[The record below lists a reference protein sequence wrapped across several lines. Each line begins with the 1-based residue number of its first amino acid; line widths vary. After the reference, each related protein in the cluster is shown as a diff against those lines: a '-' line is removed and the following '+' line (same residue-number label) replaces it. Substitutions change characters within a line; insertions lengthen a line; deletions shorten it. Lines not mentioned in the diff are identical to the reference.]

1 MAWYSR
7 ILGLDNNRPQKKQTF
22 KRSYS
27 GANTGRLFADFITS
41 STSADAE
48 IKDNIRILR
57 DRAREL
63 ARNDSYISRYLN
75 LMVSNV
81 IGKHGIRVSSK
92 ARNDDGSLDIGA
104 NVLIERAWKE
114 WSKVGNCTANG
125 RLSFLDCQ
133 KIFIESLCR
142 DGEVLIR
149 KIKSNESPFGFTLQF
164 LEADHLDETK
174 NGYEKS
180 TGNRIKMGVEVNKQ
194 QKPVAYH
201 LFKEH
206 PYDRTYMGNIEH
218 IRVPADEIIHAYL
231 PQRAEQTRG
240 ISLVATAM
248 ANVKML
254 NGYLEA
260 EIVAARVGASKMGFF
275 TSPDGDGY
283 VGDGEFED
291 GFNPTMN
298 AQAGVFEQL
307 PAGMDFRSFDP
318 THPTSA
324 FESFTT
330 SVLRSIASGLNI
342 SYHSLSND
350 LTSVNYSSIRQGA
363 LEDRSMYMIYQQF
376 VVEHFINPVFQSW
389 LEMTISTGYI
399 NLPIGKFD
407 KFANSVNFIPRS
419 FSWIDPLKEMQA
431 NVVGLQNGTLT
442 YADISASYGRD
453 TEELFEQHQKE
464 IELAKQYDIEI
475 AYQPFG
481 QKLPVEAKIQGG
493 DDDE

>member
-7 ILGLDNNRPQKKQTF
+7 ILGLDNPKIQKKQTF

-164 LEADHLDETK
+164 LESDHLDETK
-174 NGYEKS
+174 NDYYKG
-180 TGNRIKMGVEVNKQ
+180 TGNRIKMGVEVNKYD
-194 QKPVAYH
+194 KPVAYH

-206 PYDRTYMGNIEH
+206 P
-218 IRVPADEIIHAYL
+218 
-231 PQRAEQTRG
+231 
-240 ISLVATAM
+240 
-248 ANVKML
+248 
-254 NGYLEA
+254 
-260 EIVAARVGASKMGFF
+260 
-275 TSPDGDGY
+275 
-283 VGDGEFED
+283 
-291 GFNPTMN
+291 
-298 AQAGVFEQL
+298 
-307 PAGMDFRSFDP
+307 
-318 THPTSA
+318 
-324 FESFTT
+324 
-330 SVLRSIASGLNI
+330 
-342 SYHSLSND
+342 
-350 LTSVNYSSIRQGA
+350 
-363 LEDRSMYMIYQQF
+363 
-376 VVEHFINPVFQSW
+376 
-389 LEMTISTGYI
+389 
-399 NLPIGKFD
+399 
-407 KFANSVNFIPRS
+407 
-419 FSWIDPLKEMQA
+419 
-431 NVVGLQNGTLT
+431 
-442 YADISASYGRD
+442 
-453 TEELFEQHQKE
+453 
-464 IELAKQYDIEI
+464 
-475 AYQPFG
+475 
-481 QKLPVEAKIQGG
+481 
-493 DDDE
+493 

>member
-7 ILGLDNNRPQKKQTF
+7 ILGLDNPKIQKKQTF

-174 NGYEKS
+174 NDYYKG
-180 TGNRIKMGVEVNKQ
+180 TGNRIKMGVEVNKYD
-194 QKPVAYH
+194 KPVAYH

-206 PYDRTYMGNIEH
+206 PYDRSYMGNIEH

-291 GFNPTMN
+291 GFNPTTN

-307 PAGMDFRSFDP
+307 PAGMDFKAFDP

-324 FESFTT
+324 FDSFTT

-389 LEMTISTGYI
+389 LEMAISTGYI

>member
-1 MAWYSR
+1 MAWYNDIFR
-7 ILGLDNNRPQKKQTF
+7 NNKKPKRRF
-22 KRSYS
+22 IRSYS
-27 GANTGRLFADFITS
+27 GASTGRLFADFVTS
-41 STSADAE
+41 SSSANAE

-63 ARNDSYISRYLN
+63 ARNDSYIARYLN

-81 IGKHGIRVSSK
+81 IGKHGVRISSK
-92 ARNDDGSLDIGA
+92 SRNDNGSLDLAA
-104 NVLIERAWKE
+104 NQLIEKSWKE
-114 WSKVGNCTANG
+114 WQEIGNCTTNG

-149 KIKSNESPFGFTLQF
+149 KIKAPDSPFGFQLQF
-164 LEADHLDETK
+164 LEADHLDENK
-174 NGYEKS
+174 NETLKS
-180 TGNRIKMGVEVNKQ
+180 GNKIKMGVEVDKYD
-194 QKPVAYH
+194 KPVAYW
-201 LFKEH
+201 LFKDH
-206 PYDRTYMGNIEH
+206 PYDRTYASMTEH
-218 IRVPADEIIHAYL
+218 IRVPADQIIHAYL
-231 PQRAEQTRG
+231 PARAEQTRG
-240 ISLVATAM
+240 VSLVATAM

-283 VGDGEFED
+283 VGDGEYED
-291 GFNPTMN
+291 TFNPTTN

-307 PAGMDFRSFDP
+307 PAGMDFKAFDP

-324 FESFTT
+324 FDSFTT

-363 LEDRSMYMIYQQF
+363 LEDRYMYQIYQQF
-376 VVEHFINPVFQSW
+376 VIEHFVNPVFQSW
-389 LEMTISTGYI
+389 LEMSISTGYI
-399 NLPIGKFD
+399 NLPIAKFD
-407 KFANSVNFIPRS
+407 KFAKSVNYIPRS
-419 FSWIDPLKEMQA
+419 FAWIDPLKEMQA
-431 NVVGLQNGTLT
+431 NVIGLQNGTMT

-464 IELAKQYDIEI
+464 IELAKQYGIEL

-481 QKLPVEAKIQGG
+481 QKQPVEANITGASG
-493 DDDE
+493 NEDEE